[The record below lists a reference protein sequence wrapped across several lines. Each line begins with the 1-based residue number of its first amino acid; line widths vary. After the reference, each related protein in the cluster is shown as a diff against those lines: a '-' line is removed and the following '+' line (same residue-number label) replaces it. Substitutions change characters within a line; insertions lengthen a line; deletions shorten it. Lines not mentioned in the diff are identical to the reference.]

1 MDRAVLVH
9 LPHGALRALM
19 VHRLRCTDTGG
30 VPADVSCYCLPAR
43 TWLRGH
49 TFVRNAFA
57 CKVHPTQG
65 GAACVGQAAKIDKK
79 ANSSSVK
86 NKKASGSIKRVRLA
100 TRARP
105 MPSTAPELEYA
116 SLSHVPSA
124 APSAQRNVFPGCRP
138 SVSRS
143 RVHVFVLP
151 FAVDVVLC
159 PTVVY
164 LVKNGKDAA
173 EEVFASFENA
183 DTEDDAQANV
193 AKLKSTDAVMN
204 KREFVSVVVRHV
216 HARGLWLAAAAG
228 WGGRWHAGVVL
239 AIRSVVVSTAFVLT
253 LVVVHLDVSV
263 HAWAL
268 ASALANPRG
277 LPRLVVD
284 PACLSPDPR
293 RRQFFVTT
301 LHEIL
306 DKAGDGKVDANMR
319 GLVANANK
327 ATKTN
332 FMALNTADGTGSG
345 AQSV

>member
-1 MDRAVLVH
+1 M
-9 LPHGALRALM
+9 
-19 VHRLRCTDTGG
+19 
-30 VPADVSCYCLPAR
+30 
-43 TWLRGH
+43 
-49 TFVRNAFA
+49 
-57 CKVHPTQG
+57 
-65 GAACVGQAAKIDKK
+65 
-79 ANSSSVK
+79 
-86 NKKASGSIKRVRLA
+86 
-100 TRARP
+100 
-105 MPSTAPELEYA
+105 
-116 SLSHVPSA
+116 
-124 APSAQRNVFPGCRP
+124 
-138 SVSRS
+138 
-143 RVHVFVLP
+143 P

-159 PTVVY
+159 PTFVY

-239 AIRSVVVSTAFVLT
+239 AIRGVVVSTAFVLT
-253 LVVVHLDVSV
+253 LVVVHPDVSV

-345 AQSV
+345 AQSARITKGAGRLLIACTWPRVSAGHVHTPACACAIRGVGYAHTSAARVHATCDVG